1 VENRPR
7 RDQIRGPRPTGRRA
21 ALSPQ
26 RAAFLRRL
34 VDQPEPVTLAALV
47 AVSGLHENTVR
58 EHLNGLV
65 RGGWARREPAP
76 RSGRGRPAWLY
87 EAVEGD
93 GNGEYAALA
102 AALAGSIARSS
113 AQPVADAGIAGELW
127 GRELMRRRASEP
139 PTPEEARDNVVALF
153 DDLGFDPEVDAAE
166 RSVVRLRCCPLLEA
180 AYREPEVVCGVH
192 LGIVRGALEEQGAP
206 THGLEL
212 APFAEPGACLLTVPP
227 RP

>member
-1 VENRPR
+1 
-7 RDQIRGPRPTGRRA
+7 
-21 ALSPQ
+21 
-26 RAAFLRRL
+26 
-34 VDQPEPVTLAALV
+34 VTLAALV

-65 RGGWARREPAP
+65 RAGWARRDPAP
-76 RSGRGRPAWLY
+76 PTGRGRPAWLY
-87 EAVEGD
+87 RAVVGD
-93 GNGEYAALA
+93 GGGEYAALA
-102 AALAGSIARSS
+102 AALAGSIARTS
-113 AQPVADAGIAGELW
+113 AQPVSDAGSAGELW
-127 GRELMRRRASEP
+127 GRELMRSRAVAA
-139 PTPEEARDNVVALF
+139 PTAEVARDNVVSLF

-192 LGIVRGALEEQGAP
+192 LGIVRGALEEQGAASD
-206 THGLEL
+206 GLEL